1 MELSGKRILVTGITG
16 TLGLRV
22 AKRLLPEALEV
33 RGLIRQTERFT
44 EFESLGITPAI
55 GDLTDQTSL
64 RQAMEQIDWVV
75 HCAAYLGDDPVLAR
89 QANVEGVEHLALA
102 ALKTG
107 ARFLHISTTSVYGE
121 PANGHMTELSPLA
134 VDHLATYI
142 RTKVRSEQILRD
154 YAARGL
160 DVRILRP
167 GAICAEQDSHWGD
180 RQVRR
185 MQEADCVTWVHPD
198 DLVNWV
204 HADNI
209 AEMVVLI
216 LTRGKTGDVFHAVD
230 ANIPETDFRM
240 RLIEASGKPYQV
252 PDRAAERPTYATDK
266 IKTFGYEPVRSFED
280 TMDGLLDLFSR
291 PTTHE

>member
-22 AKRLLPEALEV
+22 AKRLLPGALEV

-134 VDHLATYI
+134 VDHPAPYI
-142 RTKVRSEQILRD
+142 RTKVRSEQILNE

-198 DLVNWV
+198 DLVKWV

-209 AEMVVLI
+209 AEMVVLV
-216 LTRGKTGDVFHAVD
+216 LTRGKAGDVFHAVD

-266 IKTFGYEPVRSFED
+266 IRSLGYEPVRSFDEA
-280 TMDGLLDLFSR
+280 MDALLALFSLPATR
-291 PTTHE
+291 E

>member
-75 HCAAYLGDDPVLAR
+75 HCAA
-89 QANVEGVEHLALA
+89 
-102 ALKTG
+102 
-107 ARFLHISTTSVYGE
+107 
-121 PANGHMTELSPLA
+121 
-134 VDHLATYI
+134 
-142 RTKVRSEQILRD
+142 
-154 YAARGL
+154 RGL

-209 AEMVVLI
+209 AEMVFLV
-216 LTRGKTGDVFHAVD
+216 LTRGKPGDVFHAVD
-230 ANIPETDFRM
+230 TNIPETDFRM
-240 RLIEASGKPYQV
+240 RLVEASGKPYQI
-252 PDRAAERPTYATDK
+252 PDRVAERPTYATDK
-266 IKTFGYEPVRSFED
+266 IKTLGYEPVRSFDE
-280 TMDGLLDLFSR
+280 TIERLLQLFSLQ
-291 PTTHE
+291 PNAK

>member
-1 MELSGKRILVTGITG
+1 
-16 TLGLRV
+16 
-22 AKRLLPEALEV
+22 
-33 RGLIRQTERFT
+33 
-44 EFESLGITPAI
+44 
-55 GDLTDQTSL
+55 
-64 RQAMEQIDWVV
+64 
-75 HCAAYLGDDPVLAR
+75 
-89 QANVEGVEHLALA
+89 
-102 ALKTG
+102 
-107 ARFLHISTTSVYGE
+107 
-121 PANGHMTELSPLA
+121 MTELSPLA
-134 VDHLATYI
+134 VDHPAPYI
-142 RTKVRSEQILRD
+142 QTKIRSEQILND

-209 AEMVVLI
+209 AEMVVLV
-216 LTRGKTGDVFHAVD
+216 LTRGKAGDVFHAVD

-240 RLIEASGKPYQV
+240 RLIEASGKPYQI

-266 IKTFGYEPVRSFED
+266 IKTLGYEPVRSFDD
-280 TMDGLLDLFSR
+280 TMDALLALFSSSDTR
-291 PTTHE
+291 MSIRTSADSRTTPTVVAASK

>member
-1 MELSGKRILVTGITG
+1 MELSEKRILVTGITG

-22 AKRLLPEALEV
+22 AKRLVSEALEV

-64 RQAMEQIDWVV
+64 GQAMEQIDWVV

-102 ALKTG
+102 VLNAG
-107 ARFLHISTTSVYGE
+107 ASFFHISTTSVYGE
-121 PANGHMTELSPLA
+121 PASGHMTELSPLA
-134 VDHLATYI
+134 VDHPAPYI
-142 RTKVRSEQILRD
+142 QTKVRSEQILNE

-209 AEMVVLI
+209 AEMVVLV
-216 LTRGKTGDVFHAVD
+216 LTRGKAGDVFHAVD

-240 RLIEASGKPYQV
+240 RLIEASGKPYHI
-252 PDRAAERPTYATDK
+252 PDRAVERPTYATDK
-266 IKTFGYEPVRSFED
+266 IKTLGYEPVRTFDE
-280 TMDGLLDLFSR
+280 TMERLLQLFSLQSNVK
-291 PTTHE
+291 